1 MLCWRVLV
9 IAFVIT
15 SLRLVAL
22 IWIPWRIA
30 RCIRRIV
37 VAASSSDSRE
47 SADEIARS
55 EYLKGGSPDCQ
66 QEVME

>member
-30 RCIRRIV
+30 RWCIRRIV
-37 VAASSSDSRE
+37 VAASSSDSRV
-47 SADEIARS
+47 IMQTR
-55 EYLKGGSPDCQ
+55 
-66 QEVME
+66 